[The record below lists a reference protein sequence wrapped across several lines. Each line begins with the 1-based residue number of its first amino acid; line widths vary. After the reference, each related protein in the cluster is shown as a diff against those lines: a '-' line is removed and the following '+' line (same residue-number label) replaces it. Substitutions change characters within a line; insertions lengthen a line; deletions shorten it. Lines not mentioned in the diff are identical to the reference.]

1 MGVLARLVGRA
12 QVCCKAC
19 GLACGLACAVVLLVL
34 FHGLA
39 CAVSP
44 VLLPVLYHGCCGAS
58 CMMVPVVPVVSW
70 LLWER
75 TS

>member
-12 QVCCKAC
+12 QVCCK
-19 GLACGLACAVVLLVL
+19 ACGLACAVVLLVL

-44 VLLPVLYHGCCGAS
+44 VLLPELHHGCCVAS
-58 CMMVPVVPVVSW
+58 CMKVPVVPVVSSW

-75 TS
+75 SS